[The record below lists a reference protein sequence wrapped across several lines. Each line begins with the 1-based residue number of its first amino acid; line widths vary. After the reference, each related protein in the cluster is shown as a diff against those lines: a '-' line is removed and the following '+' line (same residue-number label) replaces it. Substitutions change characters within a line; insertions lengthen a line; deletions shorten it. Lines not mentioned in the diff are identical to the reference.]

1 MGLELNTHYCV
12 PMTLDNKKLNNTLN
26 CITENMEWSGLKDKI
41 LAQVEYENVQE
52 NTQHQSSA
60 QNSDLDK
67 AP

>member
-1 MGLELNTHYCV
+1 
-12 PMTLDNKKLNNTLN
+12 
-26 CITENMEWSGLKDKI
+26 MEWSGLKDKI